1 MTILRL
7 LLLCYVTW
15 ALYLAV
21 MALKRAR
28 DAGTLTTAA
37 TYLGY
42 PMLLIGYAFD
52 FAVNVLVCTPLLL
65 ELPRET
71 TVTARL
77 KRHKA
82 AGGWRGRVAAWVGDH
97 LLDPFDPDGR
107 HI

>member
-15 ALYLAV
+15 TMYLAV

-28 DAGTLTTAA
+28 DAGSLTRTA
-37 TYLGY
+37 TILGY
-42 PMLLIGYAFD
+42 PMLFIGYLFD

-97 LLDPFDPDGR
+97 LLDPFDPSGR